1 MAEQHELM
9 GGKLHIYKRENSRFW
24 QCSAYLAGKN
34 RRMTTKEESLS
45 HAKEIAEDWFI
56 ELRGKARAGVLKGGK
71 SFREATKHFLAE
83 YLTLVAPER
92 NPHYMKNCQMR
103 LRAHLL
109 PFFGDKVLSEI
120 TPGLV
125 QQYRVQRMTVRRP
138 RPIKH
143 ALKPGEEEPLYPVPA
158 RSTLHQ
164 EIVALRQVLKAAN
177 RQGWLEFVPD
187 LSPPYKASGKVTHRA
202 WFSPEEYQ
210 RLYEATRRRAQKPL
224 NNRHRWTCEQMHDY
238 VLFMANTGLRPDEAA
253 RIEFRDVK
261 IVRDTGSKETILEI
275 EVRGKRGVGWCKS
288 TSNAVLPFKR
298 LCDRERLQAE
308 AAIDTAARAA
318 GQLTSVR
325 TVKESRKV
333 KPGPTDKLFPSSQR
347 ELFNAILGDLNLKH
361 DRDGNIRTTYSLR
374 HTYICFRLMEGADIY
389 QIAKN
394 CRTSVEMIEKF
405 YAAHIK
411 TMLDATAIN
420 VRKGVIQRERE
431 SREGGREA
439 AIPTDRQVS
448 KAGRKPTP
456 QRGRN
461 ARESATDQR

>member
-1 MAEQHELM
+1 MTEQHELM

-138 RPIKH
+138 RPIKR
-143 ALKPGEEEPLYPVPA
+143 ALKPGEAEPLYPVPA

-325 TVKESRKV
+325 TVKGSRKV

-361 DRDGNIRTTYSLR
+361 DRDGNVRTTYSLR

-431 SREGGREA
+431 SREGGREG

-448 KAGRKPTP
+448 KAGRKATP
-456 QRGRN
+456 RRGRN
-461 ARESATDQR
+461 AREGAMD